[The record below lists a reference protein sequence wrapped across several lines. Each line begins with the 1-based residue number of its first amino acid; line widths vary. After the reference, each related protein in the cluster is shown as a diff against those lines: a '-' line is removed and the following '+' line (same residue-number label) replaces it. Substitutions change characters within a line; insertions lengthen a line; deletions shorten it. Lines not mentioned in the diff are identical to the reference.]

1 MTNKNI
7 IFLQK
12 IRDSIILFFTNTLN
26 YYTIFLNFLELYSQL
41 YGRFTCVYNLPYT
54 ISHPYALDRMEFSF
68 AFLRFRIFRFYIE
81 YYTAHFYVV
90 VNGTI
95 ARRRL
100 NRSLNTSVYI
110 SGLNVK
116 TIDNVRAFVYFC
128 NLLT

>member
-12 IRDSIILFFTNTLN
+12 IRDSIILFFTNALN

-54 ISHPYALDRMEFSF
+54 ISHPYALDKMEFSF
-68 AFLRFRIFRFYIE
+68 TLLRFRIFRFYIE

>member
-1 MTNKNI
+1 MHPIGWNSRSHFCVLEFFGFISNI
-7 IFLQK
+7 IP
-12 IRDSIILFFTNTLN
+12 RTFT
-26 YYTIFLNFLELYSQL
+26 
-41 YGRFTCVYNLPYT
+41 
-54 ISHPYALDRMEFSF
+54 
-68 AFLRFRIFRFYIE
+68 
-81 YYTAHFYVV
+81 VV